1 MRQDGVVSVSTEWK
15 LKEFSFAV
23 RLVSFFYRTTLKN
36 NQSHAVSNADERRD
50 GEDCV
55 NGKTWGRTDGRSNEC
70 LYCRGRRVRTRNT
83 GGEEKEEGSVEYTL
97 FKLVVSQHSTHE
109 RRGCRPNRP
118 PPPMHESECALVVRV
133 AEHVQRRR
141 HADSSCCWARLR
153 AASRE
158 CSFHTTAPIHT
169 FDKARGCRQRMQCAR
184 VPSCRN
190 LALRAE
196 KVVCK
201 RGVVCTKETNTTRCV
216 LHPTTGWIGFRAT
229 TCRVMA
235 GSRCH

>member
-1 MRQDGVVSVSTEWK
+1 MLFPTQMNVVTVRTASTAK
-15 LKEFSFAV
+15 HGAV
-23 RLVSFFYRTTLKN
+23 R
-36 NQSHAVSNADERRD
+36 
-50 GEDCV
+50 
-55 NGKTWGRTDGRSNEC
+55 
-70 LYCRGRRVRTRNT
+70 T
-83 GGEEKEEGSVEYTL
+83 GGQTSAYVVGEEESGQETPGGGEGGGVEYTL

-169 FDKARGCRQRMQCAR
+169 FDKARGCRQAY
-184 VPSCRN
+184 
-190 LALRAE
+190 A
-196 KVVCK
+196 
-201 RGVVCTKETNTTRCV
+201 VCTRAVMQKSSFACGKSGLQERSCLYEGRQIQLGCV
-216 LHPTTGWIGFRAT
+216 LHPTTGWKGFRAT